1 MPQRWQ
7 AIAIGWMGVM
17 IGFNILMASLSL
29 LGLRFLEALFVTAAG
44 LVIAGYIGF
53 QVVLRKS

>member
-1 MPQRWQ
+1 
-7 AIAIGWMGVM
+7 M
-17 IGFNILMASLSL
+17 IGFNILMASLGL